1 LRDDYT
7 LILDVNRVP
16 AQETAMKSTIR
27 PLRQSL
33 LLVLALGFVAPLLAQ
48 TRKVDQQELY
58 RYWILL
64 NTSIKM
70 DAPNS
75 GLNLDK
81 PGCAAVTYTVGS
93 DGVPMDVQLV
103 KLAPK
108 SDLGPA
114 AISAVSNFR
123 YGPSLTNRIGAPV
136 ATYYVVPFNAPDDKA
151 QRQQLLDACKLPGY
165 GP

>member
-1 LRDDYT
+1 
-7 LILDVNRVP
+7 
-16 AQETAMKSTIR
+16 MKSIF
-27 PLRQSL
+27 RQSL
-33 LLVLALGFVAPLLAQ
+33 LLILALGFVAPVLAQ

-93 DGVPMDVQLV
+93 DGVPMNVQLV

-123 YGPSLTNRIGAPV
+123 YGPSLTNRIGAPAWRSPNPV
-136 ATYYVVPFNAPDDKA
+136 ASSKTTLPPTPTIVTAPS
-151 QRQQLLDACKLPGY
+151 
-165 GP
+165 

>member
-1 LRDDYT
+1 
-7 LILDVNRVP
+7 
-16 AQETAMKSTIR
+16 MKSIFR
-27 PLRQSL
+27 PLRQGL
-33 LLVLALGFVAPLLAQ
+33 LLAVALGFVAPVLAQ
-48 TRKVDQQELY
+48 SRKVDLQNLY

-70 DAPNS
+70 DSPNS

-93 DGVPMDVQLV
+93 DGVPMNVQLV

-114 AISAVSNFR
+114 ALSAVSNFR
-123 YGPSLTNRIGAPV
+123 YGPALSNHIGAPV
-136 ATYYVVPFNAPDDKA
+136 DTYYIVPFNAPEDKA
-151 QRQQLLDACKLPGY
+151 QRQQLLDACKLSGY
-165 GP
+165 GS